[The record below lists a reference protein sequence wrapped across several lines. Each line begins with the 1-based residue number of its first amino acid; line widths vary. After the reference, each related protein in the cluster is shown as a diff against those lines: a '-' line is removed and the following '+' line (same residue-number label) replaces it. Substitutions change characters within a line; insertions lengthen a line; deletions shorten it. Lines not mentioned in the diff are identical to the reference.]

1 MIKSI
6 TLIKRKPG
14 LSREEF
20 IKYYEEVHVPL
31 SLKHFPTFRR
41 YVRNYV
47 VAPFGTEEPDFDC
60 IMEVWFD
67 DAEGAQAVSDALG
80 GIVLWAVTKQSWGGS
95 FVKTKRSSWIEVIE
109 SPSLLMRGFRNKE
122 TASGISAIVCL
133 QPATWLWGA
142 NLVSL
147 SIQPGYDQQKALTS
161 IRRKATLID
170 AGLSSI
176 AHE

>member
-1 MIKSI
+1 MIKSM

-47 VAPFGTEEPDFDC
+47 VVPFGTEEPDFDC

-67 DAEGAQAVSDALG
+67 DVEGAQAVSDALG
-80 GIVLWAVTKQSWGGS
+80 GYSALGGYE
-95 FVKTKRSSWIEVIE
+95 TEVGRIFRE
-109 SPSLLMRGFRNKE
+109 DEEKFMDRGSRIAF
-122 TASGISAIVCL
+122 
-133 QPATWLWGA
+133 
-142 NLVSL
+142 LVDERVS
-147 SIQPGYDQQKALTS
+147 K
-161 IRRKATLID
+161 
-170 AGLSSI
+170 
-176 AHE
+176 